1 MSEKNP
7 GGGAPEGSW
16 EIPSYQVLTDKNQKV
31 LSHFFIPGKSL
42 ALSEV
47 FRKFSSSVVMPAIC
61 STTRSIV
68 LGLVG
73 GSYYRIVREEPDL

>member
-42 ALSEV
+42 ALPEV
-47 FRKFSSSVVMPAIC
+47 FRKFSSSVVMAAIC